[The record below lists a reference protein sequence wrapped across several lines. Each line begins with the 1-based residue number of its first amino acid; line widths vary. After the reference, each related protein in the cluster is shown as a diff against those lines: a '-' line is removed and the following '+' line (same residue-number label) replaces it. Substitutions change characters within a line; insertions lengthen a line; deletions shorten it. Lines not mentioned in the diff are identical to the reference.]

1 MDEPIDH
8 GRRTFIKVSALA
20 AGGLLIGLRLPA
32 AAQPPASRTGSAF
45 APNAWIRI
53 DADGIVTFITDR
65 SEMGQ
70 GVMTALPMLIAEEL
84 EVDLA
89 KVRTQWA
96 PADAAYV
103 NPMLGS
109 QATGGS
115 TSVRAAWK
123 PLREAGA
130 IARELLISAAAQTWG
145 VPEASCR
152 ARNGAVEHA
161 ASERRLTYGEL
172 AAKAATLPVPQV
184 ALLKDPGE
192 FRLLGKP
199 APRLDVPEK
208 VDGRALFGV
217 DVRRPDML
225 TAVVARPPVLG
236 ARASGFDARAA
247 KAQRG
252 VREVL
257 KIDTGVAVVAENFW
271 QAQRARATLNVRWD
285 AGTNAKRDSA
295 GIHQRFVEAAGSA
308 GAQARREGEAD
319 KMLRGAARKLTA
331 VYEVPWQAHATME
344 PMNCTA
350 HVQANRCDVWV
361 PTQAQ
366 GSVQQTAAKITGLP
380 ASAVHVHTTYLG
392 GGFGRR
398 FEQDF
403 VAEAVQ
409 ISRAVRAPV
418 QVVWTREDDMRHDY
432 YRPATYNALTAGIDK
447 RGRVLAWTH
456 RIVGP
461 SIMSR
466 ALPQMVQNGI
476 DPSSVEGAANLP
488 YAIPN
493 IHVDYVMQD
502 VGVPVGFW
510 RSVGNSQNGFVTEC
524 FIDEIAQATK
534 SDPYALRRS
543 LLRNAP
549 RHRAVLEL
557 AAQKAGWGK
566 PPARGRHRGIAV
578 MESFGSYVAQVAEI
592 SYSPQAG
599 LRVHRI
605 VCAVD
610 CGVVV
615 NPDTVRAQME
625 SAVAWGLTA
634 TVKGAINIVD
644 GGVVE
649 GNFDTYP
656 LLRFDEMPV
665 VDVFFVNSDEAPGG
679 VGEPGVPPLA
689 PAVANAVFAATG
701 KRVRHLPILPADLR
715 ATPAAKRKL

>member
-1 MDEPIDH
+1 MDAGVDQ

-20 AGGLLIGLRLPA
+20 AGGLLIGFRLPVS
-32 AAQPPASRTGSAF
+32 AQVGGEPRAEAAF

-53 DADGIVTFITDR
+53 DADGVVTVLTDR

-70 GVMTALPMLIAEEL
+70 GVMTALPMLVAEEL
-84 EVDLA
+84 EVELA
-89 KVRTQWA
+89 RVRTQWA
-96 PADAAYV
+96 PADPAYV
-103 NPMLGS
+103 NPLLGS

-130 IARELLISAAAQTWG
+130 VARELLIAAAAQTWG
-145 VPEASCR
+145 VSEQDCR
-152 ARNGAVEHA
+152 ARDGAVEHA
-161 ASERRLTYGEL
+161 GSGRRLTYGEL
-172 AAKAATLPVPQV
+172 AAKAATLPVPKV

-208 VDGRALFGV
+208 VDGSARFGI
-217 DVRRPDML
+217 DVRRPKML
-225 TAVVARPPVLG
+225 TAVVARPPVFG
-236 ARASGFDARAA
+236 ARVSGYDAAA
-247 KAQRG
+247 ARRQRG
-252 VREVL
+252 VREVVQV
-257 KIDTGVAVVAENFW
+257 DGGVAVVAEDFW
-271 QAQRARATLNVRWD
+271 QAQRARAALSVRWD
-285 AGTNAKRDSA
+285 AGAHAKLDSA
-295 GIHQRFVEAAGSA
+295 AIRARFAEAAKSA
-308 GAQARREGEAD
+308 GAQARRDGDPEGV
-319 KMLRGAARKLTA
+319 LRGAVRRLRA
-331 VYEVPWQAHATME
+331 VYEVPYQAHATME

-350 HVQANRCDVWV
+350 HVQADRCDVWV

-380 ASAVHVHTTYLG
+380 AGRVHVHTTFLG

-403 VAEAVQ
+403 VTEAVQ
-409 ISRAVRAPV
+409 ISKAVRAPV

-432 YRPATYNALTAGIDK
+432 YRPATYNVLTAGLDK

-456 RIVGP
+456 RTVGP

-466 ALPQMVQNGI
+466 AIPKMVQNGI

-493 IHVDYVMQD
+493 IHVDYVTQD

-524 FIDEIAQATK
+524 FLDEIAQASKT
-534 SDPYALRRS
+534 DPYALRRA
-543 LLRNAP
+543 LLKDAP
-549 RHRAVLEL
+549 RHRRVLEL
-557 AAQKAGWGK
+557 AAQKAGWEK
-566 PPARGRHRGIAV
+566 RAPRGRHRGIAV
-578 MESFGSYVAQVAEI
+578 MESFGSYVAQVAEV
-592 SYSPQAG
+592 SYSPRAG
-599 LRVHRI
+599 ARVHRV

-610 CGVVV
+610 CGVMV

-634 TVKGAINIVD
+634 TLKGAITLAD
-644 GGVVE
+644 GAVVQ
-649 GNFDTYP
+649 GNFDDYP
-656 LLRFDEMPV
+656 LLRFDEMP
-665 VDVFFVNSDEAPGG
+665 DVEVHFVETDEAPGG

-689 PAVANAVFAATG
+689 PAVANALFAASG
-701 KRVRHLPILPADLR
+701 RRVRHLPIAPADLR
-715 ATPAAKRKL
+715 TSPKRES